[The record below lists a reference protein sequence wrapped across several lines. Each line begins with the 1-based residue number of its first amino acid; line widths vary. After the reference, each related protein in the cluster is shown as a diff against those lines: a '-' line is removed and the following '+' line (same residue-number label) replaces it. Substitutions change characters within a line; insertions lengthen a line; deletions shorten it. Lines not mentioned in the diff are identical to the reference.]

1 MQVGSKVE
9 RLEEAAVKPMAMVT
23 MMETTKATTTKPMFG
38 GLPGH
43 DGGHLR
49 LEIGQEDW
57 VWRVGCGDHIL

>member
-1 MQVGSKVE
+1 MV
-9 RLEEAAVKPMAMVT
+9 EAAVKAVAMVT
-23 MMETTKATTTKPMFG
+23 MTGTTKATMTKSMFG

-43 DGGHLR
+43 DGSRLR

>member
-1 MQVGSKVE
+1 M
-9 RLEEAAVKPMAMVT
+9 AMAMVT
-23 MMETTKATTTKPMFG
+23 TMETTKATTTKPMFG